1 MHVIAWLNIIVLLIT
16 ITIHFSLVQTILWL
30 NHKRRKK
37 HIMNISL
44 IKGRTIFLVDAIGA
58 FVSAISLLVPYLFKE
73 VFGMPQ
79 SILTIFITIAIAYSL
94 YSITVY
100 LSNTPKWKS
109 YLLIIALLNIGYCL
123 FTMYHVF
130 NNMNTITLYGYLYFV
145 SEILIILIL
154 SGFELRLS
162 GAKKQD

>member
-1 MHVIAWLNIIVLLIT
+1 
-16 ITIHFSLVQTILWL
+16 
-30 NHKRRKK
+30 
-37 HIMNISL
+37 MNISL

-145 SEILIILIL
+145 GEILIILTL

-162 GAKKQD
+162 GAEKQVKVTEPQ